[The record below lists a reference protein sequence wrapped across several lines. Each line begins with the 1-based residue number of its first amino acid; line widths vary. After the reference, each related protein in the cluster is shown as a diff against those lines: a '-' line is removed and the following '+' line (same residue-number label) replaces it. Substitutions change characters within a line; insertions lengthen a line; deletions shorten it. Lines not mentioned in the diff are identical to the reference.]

1 MSQINDIIEQ
11 QLDILSRL
19 KVIITEEK
27 SALSDQDADLLLTLA
42 GNKAKLL
49 DSLNRND
56 EVLSNHNDKSL
67 LTMDAEL
74 SVKVQQAKSLLAECQ
89 QLNNENTSLIEL
101 NIASM
106 NRLSQALQASRNASS
121 MTYNGKGKTSTI
133 STLGNDIKA

>member
-89 QLNNENTSLIEL
+89 QLNSENTSLIEL